1 RGSRRAASPATP
13 GPFSSAPQS
22 RTRNPEYPS
31 GRCPAPREACATR
44 SSHGRGVQRKG
55 HLTVKRFSRRVA
67 RGTLAVLLPAVAA
80 AGVWAQASGGGQP
93 PAKPADRSPVLVEL
107 FTSEG
112 CPHCPEADALL
123 ERLYAGQSI
132 E

>member
-1 RGSRRAASPATP
+1 MK
-13 GPFSSAPQS
+13 Q
-22 RTRNPEYPS
+22 
-31 GRCPAPREACATR
+31 
-44 SSHGRGVQRKG
+44 
-55 HLTVKRFSRRVA
+55 FSRRVA
-67 RGTLAVLLPAVAA
+67 RGALAVFLPAVAA
-80 AGVWAQASGGGQP
+80 VATWAQASGGGQP

-132 E
+132 EGAQIIALEEHVDYWDRQEWVDHY